1 VVAGFPVCVTD
12 DAAATRER
20 AARAF
25 ALYGQLPSYRA
36 MIDREGVAGPEDI
49 AIVGD
54 EAAVSEGLAAVEA
67 AGATKI
73 IVAAFGRP
81 GDKERTRALLARLA
95 TGQS

>member
-1 VVAGFPVCVTD
+1 
-12 DAAATRER
+12 
-20 AARAF
+20 
-25 ALYGQLPSYRA
+25 